1 MPFVETDNDEL
12 WQTGHFDEENIDRM
26 ESARGEEPRCGLQN
40 EKGKNVERG
49 LVRKQS
55 IGLDPVEVI
64 NWEED
69 MIRKYSYPSIVM
81 IVYWK
86 RYCKRRE

>member
-1 MPFVETDNDEL
+1 
-12 WQTGHFDEENIDRM
+12 M
-26 ESARGEEPRCGLQN
+26 ESARSEEPRCRLQN
-40 EKGKNVERG
+40 EKGKYVERR

-69 MIRKYSYPSIVM
+69 MMRNYSYPSIVV

-86 RYCKRRE
+86 RYCKRLE